1 MFRRFR
7 RLRLFRFG
15 SFRVDLRHQNLS
27 SVVVKTRRLLGNDPA
42 LFGRAV
48 ILDHVPETTRFV
60 KRIVVDKKH
69 VARIQAALDVP
80 LVCAKVERRFGLID
94 RRIRRKLNFRLSG
107 RFRLARLFRFDRLLR
122 FDRLYRLLRFNR
134 LHRLFRFN
142 RLYRLLRFDRLH
154 RLFRFDRLYR
164 LFRFDRLYRLFR
176 FDRFHRLF
184 RFDRL
189 YRLFRFDRFHRLLRF
204 DRLYRRRRFKAKLAE
219 DHIGFLFGRRS
230 GIIRAHERQYGIRV
244 NRVDDRYRI
253 IQRAVQTRS
262 GKGHLAVYLARVRHQ
277 PELCARK
284 RGALFVAE
292 LRIVEPVDRAAQRR
306 GHRRDEQAELASV
319 LQRHDDLNRQPRAF
333 GRGQLLR
340 LRHRRG
346 QQHGAERES
355 RHPADESLHHVLYPP
370 FQVNQGLARPL
381 RHARP

>member
-1 MFRRFR
+1 M
-7 RLRLFRFG
+7 
-15 SFRVDLRHQNLS
+15 
-27 SVVVKTRRLLGNDPA
+27 
-42 LFGRAV
+42 FGRAV
-48 ILDHVPETTRFV
+48 ILYHVPETTRFV

-107 RFRLARLFRFDRLLR
+107 RFRLARLLRFDRLHRLFR
-122 FDRLYRLLRFNR
+122 FDRLYRLY
-134 LHRLFRFN
+134 RLFRFD
-142 RLYRLLRFDRLH
+142 RLHRLLRFDRLH
-154 RLFRFDRLYR
+154 WLFRFDRLYR

-176 FDRFHRLF
+176 FDRLYRLLRFDRLYRLFRFDRLHRLF

-189 YRLFRFDRFHRLLRF
+189 YRLFRFDRRG
-204 DRLYRRRRFKAKLAE
+204 RFKAKLAE